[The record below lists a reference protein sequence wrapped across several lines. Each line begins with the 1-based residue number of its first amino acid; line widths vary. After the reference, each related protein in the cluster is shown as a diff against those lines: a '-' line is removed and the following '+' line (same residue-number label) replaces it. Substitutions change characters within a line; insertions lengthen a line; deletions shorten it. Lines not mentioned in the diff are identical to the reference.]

1 MALYHMWLARNEARD
16 EKAIEDPEAIA
27 RRVVALQ
34 EEWVSLQAPPVRQH
48 QAAIEHWLPPEAG
61 WVKANSDGAFSS
73 ELGHGGGGVIIRD
86 HHGDA
91 LAGASHFFPQVIDP
105 ERAELLACRSAVQL
119 AMEIGARK
127 LVLESDCAG
136 AVGKLNGV
144 GLDRS
149 GHGPLVEEIKALLG
163 GFERSSVIHVRRRC
177 NGVAHYLAKEG
188 RMSMVSKTWLGV
200 LPADVR
206 NLLALDAE
214 V

>member
-1 MALYHMWLARNEARD
+1 MWLARNEAQD

-34 EEWVSLQAPPVRQH
+34 EEWVSLQAPPVRQP
-48 QAAIEHWLPPEAG
+48 QAAIEHWLPPVVG

-86 HHGDA
+86 HHGAA

-136 AVGKLNGV
+136 VVGKLNGA

-149 GHGPLVEEIKALLG
+149 GHGPLVEEIKALFG